1 VRCGGGI
8 GLKGA
13 MATCHGQWSG
23 TNRPGEGGR
32 ETDSPSSSSKTAQDA
47 RQFFIWRFGGPAKDH
62 IAQLELEMCV
72 KTAQDDRH
80 FCSGVVCGCFDDR
93 IALRAPKV
101 HYCCHYYLYETVS
114 FSVKSHLFA
123 NTKLCTIVVFV
134 FCGSADDRMT
144 IRARRVPNNSTGL
157 SPIWLFGVFAV
168 PPTTDG
174 DSSPTC
180 VQKQHRTLAHLLFG
194 PFALAVFLEVRLSF
208 RTRQSHVWVASPL
221 HGARIRRSTNK
232 KKTPGEAEQM
242 CHNRVLQVLLRWRM
256 RGGNRASGSDFDRTG
271 IGQTPTSAIRPAE
284 GRPDCRY
291 KCFSASSPALPI
303 QVRFR

>member
-1 VRCGGGI
+1 MGNGR
-8 GLKGA
+8 
-13 MATCHGQWSG
+13 GQIVQG
-23 TNRPGEGGR
+23 RGGR
-32 ETDSPSSSSKTAQDA
+32 ETDSPSSSAKTAQDA

-144 IRARRVPNNSTGL
+144 IRARSVPKNSTGL
-157 SPIWLFGVFAV
+157 SPILLLG
-168 PPTTDG
+168 
-174 DSSPTC
+174 C
-180 VQKQHRTLAHLLFG
+180 LAFLRLCIRPRVGLG
-194 PFALAVFLEVRLSF
+194 PQMPVKTE
-208 RTRQSHVWVASPL
+208 QN
-221 HGARIRRSTNK
+221 ARDLCIGRF
-232 KKTPGEAEQM
+232 
-242 CHNRVLQVLLRWRM
+242 C
-256 RGGNRASGSDFDRTG
+256 GSDNDR
-271 IGQTPTSAIRPAE
+271 IAQS
-284 GRPDCRY
+284 D
-291 KCFSASSPALPI
+291 
-303 QVRFR
+303 Q